1 MQEQTTC
8 NHTRTNRKSSVF
20 LNNNDKNRRA
30 GRAMQHPLT
39 WNFEIL
45 GNKLQDFLLV
55 GGIEVFE
62 KAHDCSSGR
71 ASLSLQQ
78 KLFPLLTDFSKDKY
92 STVFSQVQHIIIYLR
107 KPDIFGWVDGTWYRI
122 YYIGTFYGY
131 TSMSGVKSLDPDT
144 PFGIVGF
151 FSSRTKLRT
160 CRALQDRCVDVSTAY
175 RHGWLVSKS

>member
-1 MQEQTTC
+1 
-8 NHTRTNRKSSVF
+8 
-20 LNNNDKNRRA
+20 
-30 GRAMQHPLT
+30 MQHPLT

-92 STVFSQVQHIIIYLR
+92 SILTGATYHNLFTKTRH
-107 KPDIFGWVDGTWYRI
+107 FWVGGRNMDRYMV
-122 YYIGTFYGY
+122 YIGTKNGN

-144 PFGIVGF
+144 C
-151 FSSRTKLRT
+151 TL
-160 CRALQDRCVDVSTAY
+160 
-175 RHGWLVSKS
+175 